1 MTFFRSQTSRTDIF
15 PGEALYE
22 SEVSFEHLYQ
32 FYEGKDWMCDRIE
45 KLEEDLKILAGM
57 PPFAAINYI
66 RCGIGY
72 NEYIREYAGYRK
84 MKPEELNDVM
94 DELQQSAR
102 KYRTFE
108 EWCTYIQDYTLELRK
123 QKSKKQEG
131 GITISTLHGAKG
143 LEYPHVYIMD
153 INEERYLTTKLCSR
167 KRLKKSEGF
176 CMWG

>member
-1 MTFFRSQTSRTDIF
+1 
-15 PGEALYE
+15 
-22 SEVSFEHLYQ
+22 
-32 FYEGKDWMCDRIE
+32 MCDRIE

-108 EWCTYIQDYTLELRK
+108 EWCTYIQDYTLEL
-123 QKSKKQEG
+123 QKTEIKEAG
-131 GITISTLHGAKG
+131 GRNHDFHAARCERTGISAC
-143 LEYPHVYIMD
+143 VY
-153 INEERYLTTKLCSR
+153 Y
-167 KRLKKSEGF
+167 GYQ
-176 CMWG
+176 